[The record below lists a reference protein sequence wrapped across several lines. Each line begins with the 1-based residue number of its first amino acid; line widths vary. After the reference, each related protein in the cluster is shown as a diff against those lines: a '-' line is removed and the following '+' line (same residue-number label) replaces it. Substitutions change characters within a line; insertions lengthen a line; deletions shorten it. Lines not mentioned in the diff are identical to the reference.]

1 MSGETTVSTAPASA
15 TGGSGVFAP
24 PSRFRLPWTTAVD
37 ARVDGGKLPKEVV
50 LSVRDLTVAYRVRRG
65 MVQAVR
71 KVSFDLR
78 RGETLALI
86 GESGSGKTTLAL
98 ALVRLLV
105 RAAKV
110 TDGTV
115 VYQRDGRAVDVLRV
129 GTDALR
135 HYRWNEC
142 AMVFQSALNALNPV
156 LRVREQFIDVARA
169 HGMTNRATA
178 EARTLELL
186 KLVQLDAERVA
197 GSYPHEL
204 SGGMRQRVLIAMGL
218 LLDPQVIIL
227 DEPTTALDIL
237 TQRTVIDLLRRLK
250 AERQF
255 ALILVSHDLAL
266 AAELAD
272 QVATVYAGR
281 IVECGSVADIFY
293 RPNHPYT
300 VGLLNAVPTL
310 SGDFRSLDSVR
321 GQPPDLIDLPRG
333 CSFLPRCPFG
343 TSECERE
350 DPQLVSVVPGGPA
363 IPGAGSHTAACFH
376 APVVAKSFSRHLQ
389 SAEVDEIASPD
400 ALADRGAR

>member
-1 MSGETTVSTAPASA
+1 MTGKATANGTAELPE
-15 TGGSGVFAP
+15 GGTGVFAP
-24 PSRFRLPWTTAVD
+24 PSRFRLPWLSAVD
-37 ARVDGGKLPKEVV
+37 ARVDGSKLPKDMV
-50 LSVRDLTVAYRVRRG
+50 LSVRDLSVAYRVRRG

-105 RAAKV
+105 RAAKI

-115 VYQRDGRAVDVLRV
+115 VYQRDGHAVDVLRV
-129 GTDALR
+129 GSDALR

-156 LRVREQFIDVARA
+156 LRVRDQFIDVARA
-169 HGMTNRATA
+169 HGMTNRAA
-178 EARTLELL
+178 AVERTLELL
-186 KLVQLDAERVA
+186 KLVQLDADRVA

-250 AERQF
+250 DERQF

-272 QVATVYAGR
+272 LVATVYAGR
-281 IVECGSVADIFY
+281 IVECGSVKDVFY

-310 SGDFRSLDSVR
+310 SGDFRQLDSVR

-333 CSFLPRCPFG
+333 CAFRPRCPFG
-343 TSECERE
+343 TDECERE

-363 IPGAGSHTAACFH
+363 TPGTGSHTAACFH
-376 APVVAKSFSRHLQ
+376 ASEVATSFSRYIRKEQLAEVVSPDG
-389 SAEVDEIASPD
+389 SAERA
-400 ALADRGAR
+400 AT

>member
-1 MSGETTVSTAPASA
+1 MNGTAELPE
-15 TGGSGVFAP
+15 GGTGVFAP
-24 PSRFRLPWTTAVD
+24 PSRFRLPWSSTVD
-37 ARVDGGKLPKEVV
+37 ARVDGSKLPKEMV
-50 LSVRDLTVAYRVRRG
+50 LSVRDLSVAYQVRRG

-105 RAAKV
+105 RAAKI

-115 VYQRDGRAVDVLRV
+115 VYQRDGHAVDVLRV
-129 GTDALR
+129 GSDALR

-156 LRVREQFIDVARA
+156 LRVRDQFIDVARA

-178 EARTLELL
+178 VERTLELL
-186 KLVQLDAERVA
+186 KLVQLDADRVA

-250 AERQF
+250 DERQF

-272 QVATVYAGR
+272 LVATVYAGR
-281 IVECGSVADIFY
+281 IVECGSVKDVFY

-310 SGDFRSLDSVR
+310 SGDFRQLDSVR
-321 GQPPDLIDLPRG
+321 GQPPDLIELPRG
-333 CSFLPRCPFG
+333 CAFHPRCPFG
-343 TSECERE
+343 TAECEGE

-363 IPGAGSHTAACFH
+363 IPGTGSHTAACFH
-376 APVVAKSFSRHLQ
+376 ASDVAASFSRHIRTEQLAEVVSPGG
-389 SAEVDEIASPD
+389 SAERA
-400 ALADRGAR
+400 AT

>member
-1 MSGETTVSTAPASA
+1 
-15 TGGSGVFAP
+15 
-24 PSRFRLPWTTAVD
+24 
-37 ARVDGGKLPKEVV
+37 
-50 LSVRDLTVAYRVRRG
+50 
-65 MVQAVR
+65 
-71 KVSFDLR
+71 
-78 RGETLALI
+78 
-86 GESGSGKTTLAL
+86 
-98 ALVRLLV
+98 
-105 RAAKV
+105 
-110 TDGTV
+110 
-115 VYQRDGRAVDVLRV
+115 
-129 GTDALR
+129 
-135 HYRWNEC
+135 
-142 AMVFQSALNALNPV
+142 
-156 LRVREQFIDVARA
+156 
-169 HGMTNRATA
+169 
-178 EARTLELL
+178 
-186 KLVQLDAERVA
+186 
-197 GSYPHEL
+197 
-204 SGGMRQRVLIAMGL
+204 VLIAMGL

-343 TSECERE
+343 TSDCERE